1 MPQPSQRQLER
12 HIRASAADSANV
24 VMTAHARQR
33 MKQRHVTMPMLME
46 VLTRGVMARPPE
58 PELRHIG
65 LRCQMQRFV
74 AGVNIAAV
82 VYLVY
87 PAPDLMVVTVIDIDG
102 A

>member
-1 MPQPSQRQLER
+1 
-12 HIRASAADSANV
+12 
-24 VMTAHARQR
+24 MTAHARQR
-33 MKQRHVTMPMLME
+33 MKQRHVTMPMPMPME

-58 PELRHIG
+58 PELRHTG

-82 VYLVY
+82 VYLEY
-87 PAPDLMVVTVIDIDG
+87 PAPGLVVVTVIGIGG